1 MSIKRYNAEADTTI
15 TNAYKE
21 NLVYRAT
28 GSNMGASDSMEV
40 FSLYAQVTTSSLEL
54 SRALVRF
61 PVSDIISD
69 RASGKIPASGSV
81 SFFFKLYNAQHPF
94 SLPKDYYLSV
104 YPLSQSWDE
113 GYGLD
118 MENYSDPGFGVYNGY
133 GTNWIYAKSG
143 SAWEGTGSS
152 FITQSYDI
160 KQHFLKGNEDLEVD
174 VTNLVENW
182 ISGTLNNNGFLV
194 KLSGSYEDGS
204 KRNSYYTKKFFSR
217 GTQYFFKKPII
228 ECRWEDVVKDDRG
241 SFYSTSS
248 LLSDS
253 DNTYNLYFYN
263 RFNGK
268 LKNINSNPNLQIKL
282 YSDSNYTNQVSV
294 VSSSV
299 SNPSIGVYKASIRVS
314 TTASALYDKWHLSG
328 NQSVIYFSS
337 SFDVNQ
343 YNAQDFYSNEQYV
356 FSITNM
362 KTKYSSGENV
372 IFRIFSRLKD
382 WDPNVYS
389 VSTRNI
395 ENSVVKNLFYR
406 IYRIDDGLEI
416 VPYSTGSLEYTKTS
430 YDTNGNYFNFDMN
443 ILEPDYSY
451 GLQLARWDGNVL
463 EEYKQVYKFRVE

>member
-1 MSIKRYNAEADTTI
+1 MI
-15 TNAYKE
+15 
-21 NLVYRAT
+21 
-28 GSNMGASDSMEV
+28 
-40 FSLYAQVTTSSLEL
+40 
-54 SRALVRF
+54 
-61 PVSDIISD
+61 
-69 RASGKIPASGSV
+69 
-81 SFFFKLYNAQHPF
+81 
-94 SLPKDYYLSV
+94 
-104 YPLSQSWDE
+104 
-113 GYGLD
+113 
-118 MENYSDPGFGVYNGY
+118 
-133 GTNWIYAKSG
+133 
-143 SAWEGTGSS
+143 
-152 FITQSYDI
+152 
-160 KQHFLKGNEDLEVD
+160 LKGNEDLEVD